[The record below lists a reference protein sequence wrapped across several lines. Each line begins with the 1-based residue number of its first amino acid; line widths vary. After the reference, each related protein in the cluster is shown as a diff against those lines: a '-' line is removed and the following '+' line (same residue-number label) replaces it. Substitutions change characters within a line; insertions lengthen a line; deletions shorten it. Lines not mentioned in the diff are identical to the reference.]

1 MTIVLTRMPLF
12 TLRSRALLVWLAK
25 VVYIDRM
32 SISSRDLLAKTR
44 KEIKE
49 ISVQDVQSRV
59 QNNGVVLLDVREK
72 EEWDEGHLPGATF
85 LPRGFLEVRV
95 EKAVPE
101 KDKPVIVYC
110 AGGTRSAY
118 AAKTLQDL
126 GYKDVVSMAG
136 GYGEWKNAGL
146 PFVVP
151 EKLNKNR
158 LARYSRH
165 LKIPEIG
172 EAGQLK
178 LLASKV
184 LLVGAGGLGSPAGVY
199 LAASGVGTLGLIDS
213 DTVDES
219 NLQRQ
224 ILHWTSSIGVP
235 KVDSARRTLFEVNP
249 DVKVKTY
256 NLRLDASNVLDIF
269 KDYDVIISGSDNF
282 STAYLVNDA
291 AVLLKKPVL
300 YGSIFRFDGQM
311 STFVPYEGPCF
322 RCLYPEPAPA
332 DLAPSCD
339 EAGVLGVLP
348 GVVGLIQATEAVKL
362 LLKIGEPL
370 VGRLLVYD
378 ALAMTFKSFKT
389 PRRKDCPTCGDNAKI
404 DLNAIGPD
412 ACGPAA

>member
-1 MTIVLTRMPLF
+1 M
-12 TLRSRALLVWLAK
+12 
-25 VVYIDRM
+25 
-32 SISSRDLLAKTR
+32 SSRDLLAKTK
-44 KEIKE
+44 KEIRE
-49 ISVQDVQSRV
+49 INVTDVQARI
-59 QNNGVVLLDVREK
+59 QNNGVSLLDVREK

-95 EKAVPE
+95 EKAAPE

-126 GYKDVVSMAG
+126 GYTDVVSMAG

-151 EKLNKNR
+151 EKLSKNR

-172 EAGQLK
+172 EAGQLR
-178 LLASKV
+178 LMASKV

-199 LAASGVGTLGLIDS
+199 LAASGIGTIGIVDS

-224 ILHWTSSIGVP
+224 ILHWTSSIGTP

-249 DVKVKTY
+249 EVKVKTY
-256 NLRLDASNVLDIF
+256 NLRLDASNVVEIF
-269 KDYDVIISGSDNF
+269 KDYDVIVSGSDNF

-300 YGSIFRFDGQM
+300 YGSIYRFDGQM

-362 LLKIGEPL
+362 LLKMGDPL

-378 ALAMTFKSFKT
+378 ALSMTFKTFKV
-389 PRRKDCPTCGDNAKI
+389 PRRKDCATCGDNAKI

-412 ACGPAA
+412 GCSSTSA

>member
-1 MTIVLTRMPLF
+1 MN
-12 TLRSRALLVWLAK
+12 A
-25 VVYIDRM
+25 
-32 SISSRDLLAKTR
+32 RDLLAKTK
-44 KEIKE
+44 KEIRE
-49 ISVQDVQSRV
+49 VTVQEVQGRA
-59 QNNGVVLLDVREK
+59 QRNGVALIDVREK
-72 EEWDEGHLPGATF
+72 DEWDEGHLPGATF
-85 LPRGFLEVRV
+85 IPRGHLESRI

-101 KDKPVIVYC
+101 KEHPVIVYC
-110 AGGTRSAY
+110 AGGSRSAY

-146 PFVVP
+146 AVVVP
-151 EKLNKNR
+151 EKMNKSR

-199 LAASGVGTLGLIDS
+199 LAASGVGTLGVIDS
-213 DTVDES
+213 DVVDES

-224 ILHWTSSIGVP
+224 ILHWTSSVGVP

-256 NLRLDASNVLDIF
+256 NLRLDASNVVDIF
-269 KDYDVIISGSDNF
+269 KDYDVILSGSDNF

-291 AVLLKKPVL
+291 AVMLKKPVL

-311 STFVPYEGPCF
+311 STFIPYQGPCF

-348 GVVGLIQATEAVKL
+348 GVVGLIQATEAVKVL
-362 LLKIGEPL
+362 LGIGEPL

-378 ALAMTFKSFKT
+378 ALSMTFRSFKT
-389 PRRKDCPTCGDNAKI
+389 PRAKTAPRAERTRKLI
-404 DLNAIGPD
+404 
-412 ACGPAA
+412 

>member
-1 MTIVLTRMPLF
+1 MGMN
-12 TLRSRALLVWLAK
+12 
-25 VVYIDRM
+25 
-32 SISSRDLLAKTR
+32 SRDLLAKIK
-44 KEIKE
+44 KEIRE
-49 ISVQDVQSRV
+49 TDVNDVQTRI
-59 QNNGVVLLDVREK
+59 QNNGVKLLDVREK

-95 EKAVPE
+95 EKEVPE

-126 GYKDVVSMAG
+126 GYTDVVSMAG
-136 GYGEWKNAGL
+136 GYGQWKNAGL
-146 PFVVP
+146 PFIVP
-151 EKLNKNR
+151 EKLNKNK

-178 LLASKV
+178 LMASKV

-224 ILHWTSSIGVP
+224 ILHWTSSIGTP

-256 NLRLDASNVLDIF
+256 NLRLDASNVVDIF
-269 KDYDVIISGSDNF
+269 KDYDVIVSGSDNF

-291 AVLLKKPVL
+291 AVMLKKPVL
-300 YGSIFRFDGQM
+300 YGSIFRFDGQI
-311 STFVPYEGPCF
+311 STFVPYDGPCF
-322 RCLYPEPAPA
+322 RCLYPEPAPP

-378 ALAMTFKSFKT
+378 ALSMTFKTLKV
-389 PRRKDCPTCGDNAKI
+389 RRRLDCATCGDNAKI
-404 DLNAIGPD
+404 DLNAIAGD
-412 ACGPAA
+412 ACAGPTA

>member
-1 MTIVLTRMPLF
+1 MN
-12 TLRSRALLVWLAK
+12 A
-25 VVYIDRM
+25 
-32 SISSRDLLAKTR
+32 RDLLAKTR
-44 KEIKE
+44 KEIRE
-49 ISVQDVQSRV
+49 VTVQDVQSRI
-59 QNNGVVLLDVREK
+59 QKNGIALLDVREK

-85 LPRGFLEVRV
+85 LPRGHLESRA
-95 EKAVPE
+95 EKVVPE
-101 KDKPVIVYC
+101 KTQPVIVYC
-110 AGGTRSAY
+110 AGGSRSAY

-136 GYGEWKNAGL
+136 GYGEWKNAGF
-146 PFVVP
+146 PSVVP

-199 LAASGVGTLGLIDS
+199 LAASGVGTIGVIDS
-213 DTVDES
+213 DVVDES

-224 ILHWTSSIGVP
+224 ILHWTSSVGVP

-256 NLRLDASNVLDIF
+256 NLRLDASNVVDIF
-269 KDYDVIISGSDNF
+269 KDYDVILSGSDNF

-291 AVLLKKPVL
+291 AVMLKKPVL

-311 STFVPYEGPCF
+311 STFIPYQGPCF

-348 GVVGLIQATEAVKL
+348 GVVGLIQATEAVKVL
-362 LLKIGEPL
+362 LGIGEPL

-378 ALAMTFKSFKT
+378 ALSMTFRSFKT
-389 PRRKDCPTCGDNAKI
+389 PRRKDCATCGENAKI
-404 DLNAIGPD
+404 DLNAIAAD
-412 ACGPAA
+412 ACAGPTA